1 MGENCRETENCLID
15 EERTNR
21 TYNIDMENPTYDP
34 MSAYLVTSTIA
45 GLNASYERDY
55 NATAAP
61 NDASQTSLGVLIAV
75 FLCTLL
81 IFVVIFGNTLVI
93 LSVVTTRRLRTVTN
107 LFVMSLAVADLLVGI
122 FVMPLDVALTL
133 SNGESSTKVGKV
145 LHNTTGRSQHK

>member
-1 MGENCRETENCLID
+1 MGENCIGRENCLID
-15 EERTNR
+15 GEHPNR
-21 TYNIDMENPTYDP
+21 TFMENPTYDP
-34 MSAYLVTSTIA
+34 MSGYLVTSTIV
-45 GLNASYERDY
+45 GLNTSYERDY
-55 NATAAP
+55 NSTAAP

-81 IFVVIFGNTLVI
+81 IFIVIFGNTLVI

-133 SNGESSTKVGKV
+133 SHGECFCCCS
-145 LHNTTGRSQHK
+145 